1 MKTYLQYLVILLDDT
16 SVAYCHAHNPLTEK
30 RLIPLDVLKEGILF
44 GMKHNLMIQFVYPD
58 YALPA
63 AYEEAIESIDH
74 VKIGQDIAVVE
85 GVPAQLPA
93 KDTVVLRLRVEELVA
108 KQYEVAAL
116 LPTVKR
122 LNICLTDVEAF
133 TDEQIPAYRSA
144 LKTLTEVL
152 ANQYKAGKQPQVNI
166 LTDRLQLTEMH
177 NCGAGVSNITLA
189 PNGKFYLCPAFY
201 YDEQTGVSN
210 RLNHKTGDTSRS
222 VGDLES
228 GLAIPNKQLLQLD
241 HAPLCRICD
250 AYHCHRCIWLNQR
263 LTWDNNT
270 PSHQQ
275 CVLAHLERNAARELQ
290 QTLTDAGFAFE
301 QTIKEIDY
309 LDPFEVK
316 EEW

>member
-1 MKTYLQYLVILLDDT
+1 MKKYMQYLVILLDDT

-30 RLIPLDVLKEGILF
+30 RLIPLDVLKKGILF
-44 GMKHNLMIQFVYPD
+44 VMKHNLMIQFVYRD

-63 AYEEAIESIDH
+63 AYEEAIERIDH
-74 VKIGQDIAVVE
+74 VKIGRDIAVAE

-108 KQYEVAAL
+108 KQYEVATL

-133 TDEQIPAYRSA
+133 TDEQISAYRSA

-166 LTDRLQLTEMH
+166 LTDRLQLSEMH
-177 NCGAGVSNITLA
+177 NCSAGVSNITLA

-210 RLNHKTGDTSRS
+210 RLNHKTGDASRS

-290 QTLTDAGFAFE
+290 QTLADAGFVFE
-301 QTIKEIDY
+301 QKIKEIDY

>member
-16 SVAYCHAHNPLTEK
+16 SVAYCHAHNPLKER
-30 RLIPLDVLKEGILF
+30 RLMPLDVLKEGILF

-58 YALPA
+58 YSLPA
-63 AYEEAIESIDH
+63 AYEEAIERIDH
-74 VKIGQDIAVVE
+74 VKIGRDIAVVE

-210 RLNHKTGDTSRS
+210 RLNHKTGDVSRS

-228 GLAIPNKQLLQLD
+228 GLAISNKQLLQLD

-250 AYHCHRCIWLNQR
+250 AYHCHRCIWLNDR
-263 LTWDNNT
+263 LTMDANT

-275 CVLAHLERNAARELQ
+275 CVLAHLERNAGRELQ
-290 QTLTDAGFAFE
+290 QMLAAQGLHTGNE
-301 QTIKEIDY
+301 IPEIDY